1 MGFMTGH
8 IDGAGKLRKASPLVV
23 AVAAVVLVLFASF
36 IVYNGN
42 GGQQEMDLDGDWHL
56 IAYAEG
62 YYEEGNIVY
71 EEYGP
76 KDLPDKVATFE
87 TIGDGIYSMH
97 LDDKEYICVANNN
110 IMMTGGIDEFTST
123 SVLAKIGE
131 MIVISSFLSD
141 EAGVASMILERQDSE
156 DRLQAELREVAE
168 KSYGLN
174 EGGVYDAFIANQYTK
189 DGVVDHLSENR
200 SLTIYRIEP
209 GIMFYNC
216 SGDQTDLDFVA
227 VRISLNDWMAISY
240 YDLGTWLIDMVHIED
255 GVIYTA
261 SYDNTNGDIELW
273 QVCYGDESKAVKV
286 PSTLSGKRYEG
297 TFNAYVEED
306 GEVLRSMDGELSIIF
321 DLVDSSTNVMEVTL
335 YTLEGDSYMGA
346 MMFPNGSGYS
356 FYMESVYDNSG
367 ETFWGYYIGTIS
379 KDLKKITLVGTAD
392 NADGTYMIFKNTFKL
407 AE

>member
-1 MGFMTGH
+1 MTGH
-8 IDGAGKLRKASPLVV
+8 IEGAGKLRKASPFVV

-56 IAYAEG
+56 TAYAEG

-76 KDLPDKVATFE
+76 KDLPDMVATFE

-97 LDDKEYICVANNN
+97 LDDKEYICVANDNT
-110 IMMTGGIDEFTST
+110 MMTGGIEEFTST
-123 SVLAKIGE
+123 SVLTKIGE
-131 MIVISSFLSD
+131 AIVISSFLSD

-156 DRLQAELREVAE
+156 DRLQAESRDVLAE
-168 KSYGLN
+168 ESYGLK
-174 EGGVYDAFIANQYTK
+174 EGGVYEAFIANQYTT
-189 DGVVDHLSENR
+189 DGIVDHLSENR
-200 SLTIYRIEP
+200 SLTINRVEP
-209 GIMFYNC
+209 GILFYN
-216 SGDQTDLDFVA
+216 SHGDQTDLDFVA
-227 VRISLNDWMAISY
+227 VRISLNDWMAISN
-240 YDLGTWLIDMVHIED
+240 YDYGTLLIDMVHIED
-255 GVIYTA
+255 GVVYTA

-306 GEVLRSMDGELSIIF
+306 GEVLRSMDGEVAISF
-321 DLVDSSTNVMEVTL
+321 DLVDSSTNVTEVTL

-379 KDLKKITLVGTAD
+379 KDLKKITLLGTAD
-392 NADGTYMIFKNTFKL
+392 NADGTYMIFKNIFKL